1 MSEFKQQYTDFIRSL
16 LLNGVY
22 NVKFRKVDG
31 SERTMKCTLMQS
43 FLPVTPVTEGTKRK
57 NPDVLCVWDIEN
69 NGWRS
74 FKLENVLSIEEN

>member
-1 MSEFKQQYTDFIRSL
+1 
-16 LLNGVY
+16 
-22 NVKFRKVDG
+22 
-31 SERTMKCTLMQS
+31 MQS